1 MALVRTKALVIREQ
15 PFQDHDKI
23 LTLFTETEGK
33 QKAIAKGARRRKGSL
48 GVATQLFAYGDF
60 VYYPGKNFA
69 NINEVTLIEA
79 FYALRGDVMKMAL
92 GSYLLELLD
101 VFFDFYQGDPELL
114 KAATHILYYL
124 SENMAASDEALAAG
138 FQLKLTR
145 RQGLGPVLT
154 RCVRSGEREALTA
167 FSIADGGV
175 VTEAYRRAGDQ
186 ALSADLRRALERLMG
201 ESIRDIC
208 HGDWDAAVVR
218 QALKLGQAYIAAQAG
233 RRIKSYDFYRQL
245 ADGMNSARG
254 KH

>member
-1 MALVRTKALVIREQ
+1 
-15 PFQDHDKI
+15 
-23 LTLFTETEGK
+23 
-33 QKAIAKGARRRKGSL
+33 
-48 GVATQLFAYGDF
+48 
-60 VYYPGKNFA
+60 
-69 NINEVTLIEA
+69 
-79 FYALRGDVMKMAL
+79 
-92 GSYLLELLD
+92 
-101 VFFDFYQGDPELL
+101 
-114 KAATHILYYL
+114 
-124 SENMAASDEALAAG
+124 
-138 FQLKLTR
+138 
-145 RQGLGPVLT
+145 
-154 RCVRSGEREALTA
+154 VRSGEREALTA